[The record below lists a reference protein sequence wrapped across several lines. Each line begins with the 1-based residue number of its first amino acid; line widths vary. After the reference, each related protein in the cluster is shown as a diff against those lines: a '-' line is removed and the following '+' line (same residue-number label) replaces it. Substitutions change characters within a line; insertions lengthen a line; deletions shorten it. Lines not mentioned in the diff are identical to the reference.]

1 MIDHYNAF
9 ISYKHAPEDNLVAAT
24 VQKELEH
31 FHIPGKIR
39 KTTGMKSIQRVFRDK
54 DELPLTNDLSDTIAN
69 ALANSDYLIVICST
83 NTKESMWVPKEIE
96 YFLRNHT
103 RDKIFTVLVNGE
115 PEEVIPEILLEGT
128 EPLSCDYRMPI
139 KKANKTE
146 LPRLASAIIGCSYDE
161 LMNRRRQYKMHRIMI
176 GFSIALLIMLGFSAY
191 LIYSINRIN
200 ENYIASLT
208 NQSKYIAKES
218 SNMLEREKR
227 ITALLLALEA
237 LPKSSEDDRPVT
249 AEAVRALT
257 KATLAYETDT
267 PESVHDLWN
276 YQMPNS
282 IKDFKVS
289 RDGSTLA
296 AIDSNGIVAMWNTAD
311 HKRILYLENNVL
323 PSNGI
328 DYTSYNSMIVWN
340 DQSVSSYDT
349 NNGEE
354 MWSCPAP
361 DESKFINAHVLT
373 TSEDF
378 FLIRSSDNKY
388 LKINSKTGAIEK
400 TYELPVSSDMTELT
414 VSEAA
419 INEDFSKIA
428 FIGMAD
434 WEDYVIGVLDLNTGK
449 IETGET
455 SNEYVSSISWVD
467 NEGFVISIAHNVT
480 DSSASFDNLSVLSD
494 DNLTIKCIEAKD
506 FEERWT
512 ADFTSNDVALESGFF
527 KLPQENSVVFYHGN
541 IAAAYD
547 IETGKELYRNNLN
560 DSIID
565 VSDANDDGYPS
576 YVTSGGN
583 IGGPISGDKNTAT
596 VSKYFTDNL
605 DSAVVSNGIYVHQ
618 LFSYEIIYYYTHVYD
633 TDWTPIAEDTI
644 IPEPYNSYMDDNA
657 LIILD
662 NVDDKPVLRIYGFKD
677 GAGLKTVE
685 LEEESAAY
693 YKVLGTFK
701 GKAYIAHSV
710 DNSTEIIAVDI
721 ATGEQTNKINIDDYY
736 LMDKLSSVNGGKLL
750 YVNTDDQGN
759 CCLFSYDLL
768 SDKKSSIVLDDEYYY
783 PTFSP
788 QYYPEQNLVY
798 IGGERN
804 IIVNSASGK
813 VYPVK
818 LPKDWERS
826 TNVTVNDSGEY
837 LAISNEDKIAV
848 GDTKG
853 NIRYIFETP
862 NVVPLGMMFYKDKN
876 DKDREI
882 LLVSYSDGSLY
893 RYASEDGSFIGKSD
907 ITTLRSTTQGITFSI
922 DEENSLLYLQQEH
935 VTDMVDINSWIETA
949 CISRCFGHHVPTDRF
964 ITYSRTKTKE
974 HHLGYY
980 KRYSTVELVEKAK
993 KILGDAELTDEQKSE
1008 FGIDD

>member
-54 DELPLTNDLSDTIAN
+54 EELTLTNDLSDTIAN

-103 RDKIFTVLVNGE
+103 RNKIFTVLVNGE

-373 TSEDF
+373 TSEEF

-467 NEGFVISIAHNVT
+467 NDGFVISIAHNVT

-596 VSKYFTDNL
+596 VSKYFTDDL

-657 LIILD
+657 LVIID

-701 GKAYIAHSV
+701 GKAYIAHSA
-710 DNSTEIIAVDI
+710 DNSIEIIAVDI
-721 ATGEQTNKINIDDYY
+721 ATGEQTNKINIENYY

-798 IGGERN
+798 IGGESN
-804 IIVNSASGK
+804 IIVDSASGK

-853 NIRYIFETP
+853 NIQYIFETP

-882 LLVSYSDGSLY
+882 LLVAYSDGSLY

-949 CISRCFGHHVPTDRF
+949 CISRCFGHHGPTDRF